1 MTTEQTSQP
10 EKKQIDWEAIQTHY
24 SAGIRSLMDIAKEY
38 GVSDAGILKRA
49 KRDDWTRNLTARIQA
64 KADAKVSAALVS
76 EEVSARRSANEREI
90 VEANAELQYKVRI
103 SHRKDIQRVKTLL
116 LLQLGE
122 AELQTVDIALFKQLG
137 ELMACPDDNGI
148 DKLNELYKKALSLPS
163 RVTVV
168 KQVTETLAM
177 LIKLEREAFGIDKEE
192 KASGGYESLLREL
205 YKLGKDAAEQ

>member
-1 MTTEQTSQP
+1 MTTEKREINWT
-10 EKKQIDWEAIQTHY
+10 QIENDY
-24 SAGIRSLMDIAKEY
+24 RAGIKPLRQIAEEC
-38 GVSDAGILKRA
+38 GITHGAIRKRA
-49 KRDDWTRNLTARIQA
+49 ERDDWTRDLSAKIQA
-64 KADAKVSAALVS
+64 KADAAVSKAAVS
-76 EEVSARRSANEREI
+76 NQVSKERAATEREV

-103 SHRKDIQRVKTLL
+103 AHRVDIQRVKALL

-137 ELMACPDDNGI
+137 ELMACPDDNGV
-148 DKLNELYKKALSLPS
+148 DKLNELYKKALSLPQ

-205 YKLGKDAAEQ
+205 YKAAALAAEQ